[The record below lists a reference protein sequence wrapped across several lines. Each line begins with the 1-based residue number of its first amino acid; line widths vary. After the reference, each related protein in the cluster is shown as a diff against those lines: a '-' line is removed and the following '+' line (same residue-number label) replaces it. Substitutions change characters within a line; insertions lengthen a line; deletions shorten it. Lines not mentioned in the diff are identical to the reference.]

1 MKNEWVILLFDL
13 RLCSFSH
20 FKKQLDGLLVKLQSD
35 AFKINKKKFDKL
47 FVFSEKAT
55 TTSLKGQDDY
65 SLEDGNIN
73 YANFNDDY
81 YDSGPYPPYQQVI
94 IVLVL
99 ILKQNIFS

>member
-1 MKNEWVILLFDL
+1 MLSKSIK
-13 RLCSFSH
+13 R
-20 FKKQLDGLLVKLQSD
+20 
-35 AFKINKKKFDKL
+35 IDKL

-94 IVLVL
+94 IVL
-99 ILKQNIFS
+99 IGSISSN